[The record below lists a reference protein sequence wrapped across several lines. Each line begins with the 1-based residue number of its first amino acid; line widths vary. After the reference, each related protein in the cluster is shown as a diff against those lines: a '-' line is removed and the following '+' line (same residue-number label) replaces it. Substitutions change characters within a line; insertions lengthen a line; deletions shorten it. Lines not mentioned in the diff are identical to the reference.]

1 MYIIIVDIDPN
12 APGFEFAD
20 EKLCIST
27 NDVDAVLKEAE
38 RLQINGILTTS
49 DYPINTV
56 AKVCGELHLRAM
68 TIEVAHICTN
78 KYLQQE
84 FLAKNSIK
92 TPFYKLLKSNSDLE
106 SLCDFPMII
115 KPVDSSASRGVK
127 RINNKEG
134 LMQQY
139 PISAKF
145 SRTGEVIVEAFIEG
159 REFSVETF
167 TQKNVTTVVAIT
179 EKVIGDEKSGF
190 FVEDCHIVPA
200 NIRSSEEDAIKKTVI
215 TALQKLGVNNSPTHT
230 EVKINDE
237 GVFIIEIGCRLGG
250 DYITSDLV
258 PLATGVDMLTNL
270 IKVSLGESID
280 LNIKES
286 KTAAVQF
293 LNNKNYQKCKEFINH
308 NLSSIISYEIKEFHK
323 RNIENSLDR
332 MGHLILC
339 ADHRSEIDALL
350 TRLN

>member
-1 MYIIIVDIDPN
+1 
-12 APGFEFAD
+12 
-20 EKLCIST
+20 
-27 NDVDAVLKEAE
+27 
-38 RLQINGILTTS
+38 
-49 DYPINTV
+49 
-56 AKVCGELHLRAM
+56 
-68 TIEVAHICTN
+68 
-78 KYLQQE
+78 
-84 FLAKNSIK
+84 
-92 TPFYKLLKSNSDLE
+92 
-106 SLCDFPMII
+106 
-115 KPVDSSASRGVK
+115 
-127 RINNKEG
+127 
-134 LMQQY
+134 MQQY